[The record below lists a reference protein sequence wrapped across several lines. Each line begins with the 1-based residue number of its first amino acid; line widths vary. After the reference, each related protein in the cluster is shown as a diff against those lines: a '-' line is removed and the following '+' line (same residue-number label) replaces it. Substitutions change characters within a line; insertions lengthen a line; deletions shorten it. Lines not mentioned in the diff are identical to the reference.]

1 MNVKTIAL
9 SALILIFTSACSG
22 TYHAYYQT
30 LKIAFSDKSDAK
42 MTFVEVQQSS
52 VDVISVRRGERPSV
66 IMALAYIE
74 NGQHKW
80 VSSDKAMFVIDKG
93 RLIRTIGL
101 NKNLLYSSSTD
112 IDPLK
117 SLPHKTMYVPQ
128 KQKWIRT
135 VDQTDDEYGYSIES
149 SFNDAIQDSV
159 QVLNLDIDAILYVE
173 NLIYK
178 VPTDYIRINKNWKN
192 YYWYAK
198 SGEMIKSIQMTSPL
212 SEALEIT
219 YLSRIARLNQ

>member
-1 MNVKTIAL
+1 MNVKTFGL

-42 MTFVEVQQSS
+42 MTLVEVQQSN
-52 VDVISVRRGERPSV
+52 VDVISVKRGERPSV

-117 SLPHKTMYVPQ
+117 SLPHKTMYVSQ

-149 SFNDAIQDSV
+149 TFNDATQDSV
-159 QVLNLDIDAILYVE
+159 QALNLDIDAILYVE

>member
-1 MNVKTIAL
+1 MNVKTFAL

-42 MTFVEVQQSS
+42 MTLVEVQQSS

-117 SLPHKTMYVPQ
+117 SLPHKTMYVSQ

-192 YYWYAK
+192 YYWYTK

>member
-1 MNVKTIAL
+1 MNVKT
-9 SALILIFTSACSG
+9 
-22 TYHAYYQT
+22 
-30 LKIAFSDKSDAK
+30 SDKSDAK
-42 MTFVEVQQSS
+42 MTLVEVQQSS

-117 SLPHKTMYVPQ
+117 SLPHKTIYVSQ

-149 SFNDAIQDSV
+149 TFNDAIQDSV
-159 QVLNLDIDAILYVE
+159 QALNLDIETILYVE
-173 NLIYK
+173 NIIYK
-178 VPTDYIRINKNWKN
+178 VPTDYIRISKNWKN

>member
-1 MNVKTIAL
+1 MNVKTFAL

-42 MTFVEVQQSS
+42 MTLVEVQQSS

>member
-192 YYWYAK
+192 YYWYTK

>member
-1 MNVKTIAL
+1 MNVKIFSL
-9 SALILIFTSACSG
+9 SVLILILTSACSG

-30 LKIAFSDKSDAK
+30 LRIAFSDKNDAK
-42 MTFVEVQQSS
+42 LTLVEIRQSN
-52 VDVISVRRGERPSV
+52 VDVISVKRGDRPSA

-74 NGQHKW
+74 NEQHKW
-80 VSSDKAMFVIDKG
+80 VSSDRAMFVIDKG

-101 NKNLLYSSSTD
+101 DENLLYSSNSD

-117 SLPHKTMYVPQ
+117 SLPYVTPNFSQQKT
-128 KQKWIRT
+128 WTRII
-135 VDQTDDEYGYSIES
+135 DQTGDEYGYPIES
-149 SFNDAIQDSV
+149 TFSAAIQDSV
-159 QVLNLDIDAILYVE
+159 QTLGLDIDAILYVE
-173 NLIYK
+173 TLNYK
-178 VPTDYIRINKNWKN
+178 TPTNYIRFNRNWKN

-198 SGEMIKSIQMTSPL
+198 SGEMIKSIQITSPL

>member
-1 MNVKTIAL
+1 MNVKTFAL

-42 MTFVEVQQSS
+42 MTLVEVQQSS

-159 QVLNLDIDAILYVE
+159 QALNLDIETILYVE
-173 NLIYK
+173 NIIYK
-178 VPTDYIRINKNWKN
+178 VPTDYIRISKNWKN

>member
-1 MNVKTIAL
+1 MNVKTFAL

-30 LKIAFSDKSDAK
+30 LRIAFSDKSDAK
-42 MTFVEVQQSS
+42 MTLFEVQQSD
-52 VDVISVRRGERPSV
+52 VDVISVKRGERPTA
-66 IMALAYIE
+66 IMALAFIE

-80 VSSDKAMFVIDKG
+80 VSSDKAMFIIDKG

-101 NKNLLYSSSTD
+101 RKNLLHSSSAD

-117 SLPHKTMYVPQ
+117 SLPHKTMYTPQ
-128 KQKWIRT
+128 KQKWIRA
-135 VDQTDDEYGYSIES
+135 VDQTGDEYGYSVES
-149 SFNDAIQDSV
+149 TFSGAVQDSV
-159 QVLNLDIDAILYVE
+159 QALNLDIGAILYVE
-173 NLIYK
+173 TLVYK
-178 VPTDYIRINKNWKN
+178 APTNHIRINRNWKN
-192 YYWYAK
+192 YYWFAK
-198 SGEMIKSIQMTSPL
+198 SGEMIKSMQMTSPL

>member
-1 MNVKTIAL
+1 MNVKTFAL

-42 MTFVEVQQSS
+42 MTLVEVQQSS

-117 SLPHKTMYVPQ
+117 SLPHKTMYVSQ

-149 SFNDAIQDSV
+149 TFNDAIQDSV
-159 QVLNLDIDAILYVE
+159 QALNLDIETILYVE
-173 NLIYK
+173 NIIYK
-178 VPTDYIRINKNWKN
+178 VPTDYIRISKNWKN

>member
-1 MNVKTIAL
+1 MNVKTFAL

-42 MTFVEVQQSS
+42 MTLVEVQQSS

-117 SLPHKTMYVPQ
+117 SLPHKTMYVSQ

-135 VDQTDDEYGYSIES
+135 VDQTGDEYGYSIES
-149 SFNDAIQDSV
+149 TFNDATQDSV
-159 QVLNLDIDAILYVE
+159 QALNLDIDAILYVE

-192 YYWYAK
+192 YYWYTK

>member
-1 MNVKTIAL
+1 MNVKTFTL

-42 MTFVEVQQSS
+42 LTLVEVQQSD
-52 VDVISVRRGERPSV
+52 VDVISVKRGERPNV

-93 RLIRTIGL
+93 RLVRTLGL
-101 NKNLLYSSSTD
+101 DKNLLYSSTTG

-117 SLPHKTMYVPQ
+117 SLPHTTIYVPQ
-128 KQKWIRT
+128 QQAWTRT
-135 VDQTDDEYGYSIES
+135 VDQTGDEYGHPIES
-149 SFNDAIQDSV
+149 IFNAAIQDSV
-159 QVLNLDIDAILYVE
+159 QTLNLDIDAILYVE
-173 NLIYK
+173 TLSYK
-178 VPTDYIRINKNWKN
+178 VPTDFIRLNKTWKN
-192 YYWYAK
+192 YYWYTQ

>member
-1 MNVKTIAL
+1 MNVKAFAL
-9 SALILIFTSACSG
+9 SALTLIFTSACSG

-42 MTFVEVQQSS
+42 MTLVEVQQSS

>member
-1 MNVKTIAL
+1 MNVKTFAL

-42 MTFVEVQQSS
+42 ITLVEVQQSS

-192 YYWYAK
+192 YYWYTK

>member
-1 MNVKTIAL
+1 MNVKTFAL

-30 LKIAFSDKSDAK
+30 LRIALSDKSDAK
-42 MTFVEVQQSS
+42 MTLVEVQQSD
-52 VDVISVRRGERPSV
+52 VDVISVKRGERPTA

-80 VSSDKAMFVIDKG
+80 VSSDKAMFIIDKG

-101 NKNLLYSSSTD
+101 NKNLLYSTSAV

-117 SLPHKTMYVPQ
+117 SLPHKMMYASQ
-128 KQKWIRT
+128 KQEWIRA
-135 VDQTDDEYGYSIES
+135 VDQTGDEYGYSIKS
-149 SFNDAIQDSV
+149 TFNGAVQDSV
-159 QVLNLDIDAILYVE
+159 QALDLDMDAILYVE

-178 VPTDYIRINKNWKN
+178 APTNYIRINRNWKN

-198 SGEMIKSIQMTSPL
+198 SGEMIKSI
-212 SEALEIT
+212 
-219 YLSRIARLNQ
+219 

>member
-1 MNVKTIAL
+1 MNVKTFTL

-42 MTFVEVQQSS
+42 LTLVEVQQSD
-52 VDVISVRRGERPSV
+52 VDVISVKRGERPNV

-93 RLIRTIGL
+93 RLIRTLGL
-101 NKNLLYSSSTD
+101 DKDLLYTSITGV
-112 IDPLK
+112 DPLK
-117 SLPHKTMYVPQ
+117 SLPHTTIYVPQ
-128 KQKWIRT
+128 QQAWTRT
-135 VDQTDDEYGYSIES
+135 VDQTGDEYGHPIES
-149 SFNDAIQDSV
+149 IFNAAIQDSV
-159 QVLNLDIDAILYVE
+159 QILNLDIDAILYVE
-173 NLIYK
+173 TLNYK
-178 VPTDYIRINKNWKN
+178 TPTNYIRFNRNWKN

-198 SGEMIKSIQMTSPL
+198 SGEMIKSIQITSPL

>member
-1 MNVKTIAL
+1 MNVKTFGL

-42 MTFVEVQQSS
+42 MTLVEVQQSS

-117 SLPHKTMYVPQ
+117 SLPHKTMYVSQ

-149 SFNDAIQDSV
+149 TFNDAIQDSV
-159 QVLNLDIDAILYVE
+159 QALNLDIETILYVE
-173 NLIYK
+173 NIIYK
-178 VPTDYIRINKNWKN
+178 VPTDYIRISKNWKN

>member
-1 MNVKTIAL
+1 MNVKTFAL

-42 MTFVEVQQSS
+42 MTLVEVQQSS

-117 SLPHKTMYVPQ
+117 SLPHKTMYVSQ

-149 SFNDAIQDSV
+149 TFNDAIQDSV
-159 QVLNLDIDAILYVE
+159 QALNLDIETILYVE
-173 NLIYK
+173 NIIYK
-178 VPTDYIRINKNWKN
+178 VPTDYIRISKNWKN

-198 SGEMIKSIQMTSPL
+198 SGEMIKSIQMV
-212 SEALEIT
+212 AG
-219 YLSRIARLNQ
+219 